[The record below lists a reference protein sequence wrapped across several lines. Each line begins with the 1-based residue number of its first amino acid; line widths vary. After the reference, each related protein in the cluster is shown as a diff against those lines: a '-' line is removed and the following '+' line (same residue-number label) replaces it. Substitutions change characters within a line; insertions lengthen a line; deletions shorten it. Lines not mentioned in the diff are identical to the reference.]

1 MWNGRAGRGLRTGG
15 VGAGRWLRT
24 GGVRAEGAE
33 NGGCQNLGGLR
44 IENWEGPQ
52 APEGGSVIQ
61 ITQFTTGGPG
71 SQTRKTGFSRGSAPW
86 GPPLLGAVPPCPAP
100 PPRGLQAPG
109 QVGSLPWADGLTAP
123 VLTHGL
129 SMGLLGSLR
138 GWRLLDYKT
147 EKYVLTRNW
156 WVGAL
161 QRVLQ
166 LGILGYVIGWS
177 LLLQKGYQE
186 KESDPR
192 VSVITKLKG
201 VSVAQME
208 ALGSRV
214 WDVADYTK
222 PPQGENVFF
231 LVTNFLATPG
241 QVQGKCPEHPSV
253 PLAPCLADEDCPAG
267 ETLSHSH
274 GIKTGK
280 CVPFNSSYQT
290 CEIWGWCPVES
301 GPVPRSARPAWPWGL
316 PPGSPPPQA
325 PAPGSPGIES
335 CWGIAG
341 LLTCLPVCKMGIPI
355 ALCALE
361 RDKGAEIPGQGRE
374 TERPGLPCW
383 LSRGA
388 SRVKG
393 GKPPGGGARLP
404 WVGGEAPMGGLGAS
418 MILGSPSRR
427 KPQLLESQN
436 FTLFIKNSITFPK
449 FNFLKANTLETR
461 DGGYFKRCRY
471 HALASPLCPV
481 FRVGDVVAAAGGDFE
496 DLALL
501 GGVVRIQ
508 ITWDCDLDRP
518 GSECQPRYSFWLQ
531 EKGHNFRAAVRWW
544 RPPGREARSLFKLFG
559 IRFEILVAGQGPLPR
574 DQPGLGCC
582 WYAPRPQ
589 PPEQGPAGGPRAA
602 PPALGRPVSRGPSLS
617 QAGKFSVIATGIT
630 LGTGMAL
637 LGAAKAPKGKGGPES
652 TRASA
657 LGGRETPGRSRGTA
671 GQAAG
676 EGGPEAARRSP
687 PNDGAAPRGL
697 QGCDSFLESPRTHWE
712 TP

>member
-301 GPVPRSARPAWPWGL
+301 GPVPR
-316 PPGSPPPQA
+316 
-325 PAPGSPGIES
+325 
-335 CWGIAG
+335 
-341 LLTCLPVCKMGIPI
+341 
-355 ALCALE
+355 
-361 RDKGAEIPGQGRE
+361 
-374 TERPGLPCW
+374 
-383 LSRGA
+383 
-388 SRVKG
+388 
-393 GKPPGGGARLP
+393 
-404 WVGGEAPMGGLGAS
+404 
-418 MILGSPSRR
+418 

-559 IRFEILVAGQGPLPR
+559 IRFEILVAGQ
-574 DQPGLGCC
+574 
-582 WYAPRPQ
+582 
-589 PPEQGPAGGPRAA
+589 
-602 PPALGRPVSRGPSLS
+602 
-617 QAGKFSVIATGIT
+617 AGKFSVIATGIT

-637 LGAAKAPKGKGGPES
+637 LGAATFLCDLLLLYVDRQAPFYWGEKYEEAKAPKGKGGPES

>member
-1 MWNGRAGRGLRTGG
+1 MG
-15 VGAGRWLRT
+15 V
-24 GGVRAEGAE
+24 
-33 NGGCQNLGGLR
+33 
-44 IENWEGPQ
+44 
-52 APEGGSVIQ
+52 
-61 ITQFTTGGPG
+61 
-71 SQTRKTGFSRGSAPW
+71 
-86 GPPLLGAVPPCPAP
+86 
-100 PPRGLQAPG
+100 
-109 QVGSLPWADGLTAP
+109 
-123 VLTHGL
+123 
-129 SMGLLGSLR
+129 LGSLC

-186 KESDPR
+186 KDSDPR

-208 ALGSRV
+208 ALGSHV

-231 LVTNFLATPG
+231 LVTNFLATPE

-316 PPGSPPPQA
+316 PGHPPKPLLRG
-325 PAPGSPGIES
+325 APGSSPAGGRRPPDLSPCLGRGCRGWEGRPRPRPPWSRGPPPEGSPS
-335 CWGIAG
+335 CWSRRTSPSSSRTPSLSPSSTSSRKWG
-341 LLTCLPVCKMGIPI
+341 
-355 ALCALE
+355 E
-361 RDKGAEIPGQGRE
+361 KG
-374 TERPGLPCW
+374 
-383 LSRGA
+383 
-388 SRVKG
+388 V
-393 GKPPGGGARLP
+393 
-404 WVGGEAPMGGLGAS
+404 GLGGPLGPRGLIWGSSDTPELGLHVLVPGPLPAPTPPVLRALLGPPAPS
-418 MILGSPSRR
+418 SAAPPVWELGRILGSQAPVSAGLVPPSSRSPSDPLPSLR
-427 KPQLLESQN
+427 
-436 FTLFIKNSITFPK
+436 
-449 FNFLKANTLETR
+449 ANTLETR

-471 HALASPLCPV
+471 HAQASPLCPV

-559 IRFEILVAGQGPLPR
+559 IRFEILVAGQ
-574 DQPGLGCC
+574 
-582 WYAPRPQ
+582 
-589 PPEQGPAGGPRAA
+589 
-602 PPALGRPVSRGPSLS
+602 
-617 QAGKFSVIATGIT
+617 AGKFSVISTGIT

-637 LGAAKAPKGKGGPES
+637 LGAATFLCDLLLLYVDRQAPFYWGEKYEEAKAPKGKGGPE
-652 TRASA
+652 
-657 LGGRETPGRSRGTA
+657 TPGRSRGPA
-671 GQAAG
+671 GPVAD
-676 EGGPEAARRSP
+676 EGGPEA
-687 PNDGAAPRGL
+687 GA
-697 QGCDSFLESPRTHWE
+697 T
-712 TP
+712 

>member
-301 GPVPRSARPAWPWGL
+301 GPVPR
-316 PPGSPPPQA
+316 
-325 PAPGSPGIES
+325 
-335 CWGIAG
+335 
-341 LLTCLPVCKMGIPI
+341 
-355 ALCALE
+355 
-361 RDKGAEIPGQGRE
+361 
-374 TERPGLPCW
+374 
-383 LSRGA
+383 
-388 SRVKG
+388 
-393 GKPPGGGARLP
+393 
-404 WVGGEAPMGGLGAS
+404 
-418 MILGSPSRR
+418 
-427 KPQLLESQN
+427 
-436 FTLFIKNSITFPK
+436 
-449 FNFLKANTLETR
+449 ANTLETR

-559 IRFEILVAGQGPLPR
+559 IRFEILVAGQ
-574 DQPGLGCC
+574 
-582 WYAPRPQ
+582 
-589 PPEQGPAGGPRAA
+589 
-602 PPALGRPVSRGPSLS
+602 
-617 QAGKFSVIATGIT
+617 AGKFSVIATGIT

-637 LGAAKAPKGKGGPES
+637 LGAATFLCDLLLLYVDRQAPFYWGEKYEEAKAPKGKGGPES

>member
-1 MWNGRAGRGLRTGG
+1 MG
-15 VGAGRWLRT
+15 V
-24 GGVRAEGAE
+24 
-33 NGGCQNLGGLR
+33 
-44 IENWEGPQ
+44 
-52 APEGGSVIQ
+52 
-61 ITQFTTGGPG
+61 
-71 SQTRKTGFSRGSAPW
+71 
-86 GPPLLGAVPPCPAP
+86 
-100 PPRGLQAPG
+100 
-109 QVGSLPWADGLTAP
+109 
-123 VLTHGL
+123 
-129 SMGLLGSLR
+129 LGSLC

-186 KESDPR
+186 KDSDPR

-208 ALGSRV
+208 ALGSHV

-231 LVTNFLATPG
+231 LVTNFLATPE

-301 GPVPRSARPAWPWGL
+301 GPVPR
-316 PPGSPPPQA
+316 
-325 PAPGSPGIES
+325 
-335 CWGIAG
+335 
-341 LLTCLPVCKMGIPI
+341 
-355 ALCALE
+355 
-361 RDKGAEIPGQGRE
+361 
-374 TERPGLPCW
+374 
-383 LSRGA
+383 
-388 SRVKG
+388 
-393 GKPPGGGARLP
+393 
-404 WVGGEAPMGGLGAS
+404 
-418 MILGSPSRR
+418 

-436 FTLFIKNSITFPK
+436 FTLLIKNSITFPK
-449 FNFLKANTLETR
+449 FNFLTANTLETR

-471 HALASPLCPV
+471 HAQASPLCPV

-559 IRFEILVAGQGPLPR
+559 IRFEILVAGQ
-574 DQPGLGCC
+574 
-582 WYAPRPQ
+582 
-589 PPEQGPAGGPRAA
+589 
-602 PPALGRPVSRGPSLS
+602 
-617 QAGKFSVIATGIT
+617 AGKFSVISTGIT

-637 LGAAKAPKGKGGPES
+637 LGAATFLCDLLLLYVDRQAPFYWGEKYEEVKIPPPFLLSLLPFPLLPSLPLPPPSS
-652 TRASA
+652 TFFPS
-657 LGGRETPGRSRGTA
+657 
-671 GQAAG
+671 
-676 EGGPEAARRSP
+676 
-687 PNDGAAPRGL
+687 
-697 QGCDSFLESPRTHWE
+697 
-712 TP
+712 